1 VTPNKGLRGLLR
13 NPWVD
18 SFRTLVSIA
27 ESDLLLVSPFV
38 KVQATDEVISTLQ
51 RRGMDRDVRVT
62 LVTNLRP
69 ESILS
74 AATDLEAV
82 SRLETSLPRFELVH
96 LPSLHAKVYIADNR
110 VAVVTSA
117 NLTLPGIA
125 TNLEYGVA
133 LTDPSTVREVRRD
146 FENYAHLGAKIE
158 ASDFEILLRESRE
171 LRDAFVKAERSIR
184 SDARRALASRLEGV
198 QVQLLKQ
205 RVKVRTAHSV
215 FADTILYLLAR
226 GPLRTAEM
234 HPLIKQ
240 LHPDLCDDSV
250 DRVIAGTHFGKM
262 WKHGVRT
269 AQVFLRRKGLIRLD
283 EGRWGLTPQT

>member
-1 VTPNKGLRGLLR
+1 M
-13 NPWVD
+13 
-18 SFRTLVSIA
+18 A

-51 RRGMDRDVRVT
+51 RRGRDRDVRVT
-62 LVTNLRP
+62 VVTNLRP
-69 ESILS
+69 DNILS
-74 AATDLEAV
+74 GATDLEAV
-82 SRLETSLPRFELVH
+82 SRLGSFLPRFGLVH

-117 NLTLPGIA
+117 NLTMPGIA
-125 TNLEYGVA
+125 TNLEYGVV
-133 LTDPSTVREVRRD
+133 LTDPLVVGEVRRD

-158 ASDFEILLRESRE
+158 ALDLEILLRESRE
-171 LRDAFVKAERSIR
+171 LKDAFVKAERSVR
-184 SDARRALASRLEGV
+184 SDARRALAARLEGM

-215 FADTILYLLAR
+215 FADTILYLLAG

-234 HPLIKQ
+234 HPLIRQ

-269 AQVFLRRKGLIRLD
+269 AQVFLRRKGLICRD
-283 EGRWGLTPQT
+283 EGRWRLTSRT